1 MGIIVHT
8 CQCAKANITRRT
20 KFMNPKFKNNIGIC
34 VPEIIFPSENVDLT
48 KWACVAC
55 DQYTSQPD
63 YWNKVEET
71 VGDAPSTLRLMLPE
85 IYLEKEGE
93 AERIAAIR
101 KAMNDYMADG
111 IIENKGESFVF
122 TRRTVDGK
130 TRNGLVAALD
140 LECYDYSK
148 GSTTLI
154 RATEGTIVERI
165 PPRLKIREGAPLEL
179 PHILVLIDDEN
190 KTVIEPI
197 AAQLDRID
205 KLYDFELMMGGGHA
219 EGWLIKDEDMILSI
233 IKALSGLVDPKKYG
247 TEMAPLLFAMG
258 DGNHSFATAKANW
271 EKLKANLTEEE
282 RRDHP
287 ARYALVE
294 LENVH
299 DDGIVFEPIHRV
311 VFNVDPEAFLGR
323 LMDKLAEQNGKCDI
337 RFFACDNRKD
347 EYMKALPEGAHVIPV
362 IIGNKEVYIIVE
374 KPAAQ
379 LEVGTLQ
386 NALDVLLKATPGAS
400 IDYIHGE
407 AVVRELGSKKNNL
420 GFLLPPMEKSAFF
433 RTVVFDGAL
442 PRKTFSMGEA
452 HEKRYYLECRKI
464 EK

>member
-1 MGIIVHT
+1 M
-8 CQCAKANITRRT
+8 NS
-20 KFMNPKFKNNIGIC
+20 KFNNDIGIC
-34 VPEIIFPSENVDLT
+34 VPELMMPAKGVELT

-63 YWNKVEET
+63 YWNKVEQI
-71 VGDAPSTLRLMLPE
+71 VGDSPSTLRLMLPE

-93 AERIAAIR
+93 ADRIVNIR
-101 KAMNDYMADG
+101 KAMKDYMAEG
-111 IIENKGESFVF
+111 ILENRGEGFVF
-122 TRRTVDGK
+122 TRRSVDGK
-130 TRNGLVAALD
+130 TRNGLVVALD

-179 PHILVLIDDEN
+179 PHILVLIDDEK

-197 AAQLDRID
+197 AEKLSEIEQ
-205 KLYDFELMMGGGHA
+205 LYDFDLMMEGGHI
-219 EGWLIKDEDMILSI
+219 EGWLVNDENMVKSVID
-233 IKALSGLVDPKKYG
+233 ALTALVDPNKYG
-247 TEMAPLLFAMG
+247 TEMPPLLFAMG

-271 EKLKANLTEEE
+271 EKLKATLPEEE
-282 RRDHP
+282 RINHP

-311 VFNVDPEAFLGR
+311 VFNVNVPAFLDS
-323 LMDKLAEQNGKCDI
+323 LKAKLTEQNGECDI
-337 RFFACDNRKD
+337 EFYACENC
-347 EYMKALPEGAHVIPV
+347 MAKAEKEAPEGAHMIPV
-362 IIGNKEVYIIVE
+362 IIEGKKGLIMVKHPV
-374 KPAAQ
+374 AQ

-386 NALDVLLKATPGAS
+386 NALDILLKQTEGAS

-407 AVVRELGSKKNNL
+407 HVVNELGSKPENI

>member
-1 MGIIVHT
+1 MHSRRLYAYTTIIL
-8 CQCAKANITRRT
+8 RRNNL
-20 KFMNPKFKNNIGIC
+20 MNSKFKNDIGIC
-34 VPEIIFPSENVDLT
+34 VPELMMPGRDVELT

-63 YWNKVEET
+63 YWNKVEEI

-85 IYLEKEGE
+85 IYIEKDGE
-93 AERIAAIR
+93 PERIAAIR
-101 KAMNDYMADG
+101 KAMNDYMATG
-111 IIENKGESFVF
+111 TLTNRGEGFVF
-122 TRRTVDGK
+122 TRRSVDGK
-130 TRNGLVAALD
+130 TRNGLVVALD

-165 PPRLKIREGAPLEL
+165 PPRLKIRDGAPLEL
-179 PHILVLIDDEN
+179 PHILVLIDDEK

-197 AAQLDRID
+197 AEQLN
-205 KLYDFELMMGGGHA
+205 KVEQLYDFELMMNGGHI
-219 EGWLIKDEDMILSI
+219 EGWLINDEGMVRSI
-233 IKALSGLVDPKKYG
+233 IDALTALVDPNKYG
-247 TEMAPLLFAMG
+247 TEMPPLLFAMG

-271 EKLKANLTEEE
+271 EKLKAGLSDEE
-282 RRDHP
+282 RENHP

-311 VFNVDPEAFLGR
+311 VFNVKIPEFIDALKA
-323 LMDKLAEQNGKCDI
+323 KLIEQNGDCEIEFYD
-337 RFFACDNRKD
+337 CDNC
-347 EYMKALPEGAHVIPV
+347 MAKAQAAAPDGAHIIP
-362 IIGNKEVYIIVE
+362 IIIKGRKGLIIVE
-374 KPAAQ
+374 HPAAQ

-386 NALDVLLKATPGAS
+386 NALDLLIKQTQGAS
-400 IDYIHGE
+400 IDYIHG
-407 AVVRELGSKKNNL
+407 ADVVNELGSKPGNI
-420 GFLLPPMEKSAFF
+420 GFLLPPMQKSAFF

>member
-1 MGIIVHT
+1 
-8 CQCAKANITRRT
+8 
-20 KFMNPKFKNNIGIC
+20 MNSKFKNDIGIC
-34 VPEIIFPSENVDLT
+34 VPELMMPAKGVELA

-63 YWNKVEET
+63 YWNKVEQI
-71 VGDAPSTLRLMLPE
+71 VGDSPSTLRLMLPE

-93 AERIAAIR
+93 AERIVNIR
-101 KAMNDYMADG
+101 KAMKDYMAEG
-111 IIENKGESFVF
+111 ILENRGEGFVF
-122 TRRTVDGK
+122 TRRSVDGK
-130 TRNGLVAALD
+130 TRNGLVVALD

-179 PHILVLIDDEN
+179 PHILVLIDDEK

-197 AAQLDRID
+197 AEKLSEIEQ
-205 KLYDFELMMGGGHA
+205 LYDFDLMMEGGHI
-219 EGWLIKDEDMILSI
+219 EGWLVNDENMVKSVID
-233 IKALSGLVDPKKYG
+233 ALTALVDPNKYG
-247 TEMAPLLFAMG
+247 TEMPPLLFAMG

-271 EKLKANLTEEE
+271 EKLKATLPEEE
-282 RRDHP
+282 RINHP

-311 VFNVDPEAFLGR
+311 VFNVNVPAFLDS
-323 LMDKLAEQNGKCDI
+323 LKAKLKEQNGECDI
-337 RFFACDNRKD
+337 EFYACENC
-347 EYMKALPEGAHVIPV
+347 MAKAEKEAPDGAHVIPV
-362 IIGNKEVYIIVE
+362 IIEGKKGLIMVKHPV
-374 KPAAQ
+374 AQ

-386 NALDVLLKATPGAS
+386 NALDILLKQTEGAS

-407 AVVRELGSKKNNL
+407 PVVNELGSKPGNI

>member
-1 MGIIVHT
+1 MAQRKNETVT
-8 CQCAKANITRRT
+8 EAKSI
-20 KFMNPKFKNNIGIC
+20 MNPKFKNNIGIC
-34 VPEIIFPSENVDLT
+34 VPELMMPGKKVDLT

-63 YWNKVEET
+63 YWNSVEQI

-85 IYLEKEGE
+85 IYLEKPGE
-93 AERIAAIR
+93 AERIVAIR

-111 IIENKGESFVF
+111 TLENRGEGFVF

-130 TRNGLVAALD
+130 VRNGLVVALD

-165 PPRLKIREGAPLEL
+165 PPRLKIRDGAPLEL
-179 PHILVLIDDEN
+179 PHILVLIDDD
-190 KTVIEPI
+190 KKSVIEPI
-197 AAQLDRID
+197 AEKLDKIEQ
-205 KLYDFELMMGGGHA
+205 LYDFDLMMNGGHV
-219 EGWLIKDEDMILSI
+219 EGWLVNDEGMVTDVIN
-233 IKALSGLVDPKKYG
+233 ALTALVDPNKYG
-247 TEMAPLLFAMG
+247 TEMPPLLFAMG

-271 EKLKANLTEEE
+271 EKCKAELTAEE
-282 RRDHP
+282 RKDHP

-311 VFNVDPEAFLGR
+311 VFNVNVPEFLDR
-323 LMDKLAEQNGKCDI
+323 LKAKLAEQNGDCEID
-337 RFFACDNRKD
+337 FYACENC
-347 EYMKALPEGAHVIPV
+347 MAKAKAAIPEGAHVIPV
-362 IIGNKEVYIIVE
+362 IIEGKEGLIVV
-374 KPAAQ
+374 KHPAAQ

-386 NALDVLLKATPGAS
+386 NALDVLLKETPGAS
-400 IDYIHGE
+400 IDYIHG
-407 AVVRELGSKKNNL
+407 ADVVRELGSKENNI
-420 GFLLPPMEKSAFF
+420 GFLLPPMQKSAFF

-464 EK
+464 QK

>member
-1 MGIIVHT
+1 MAQRKNETVT
-8 CQCAKANITRRT
+8 EAKSI
-20 KFMNPKFKNNIGIC
+20 MNPKFKNNIGIC
-34 VPEIIFPSENVDLT
+34 VPELMMPGKKVDLT

-63 YWNKVEET
+63 YWNSVEQI

-85 IYLEKEGE
+85 IYLEKPGE
-93 AERIAAIR
+93 AERIVAIR

-111 IIENKGESFVF
+111 TLENRGEGFVF

-130 TRNGLVAALD
+130 VRNGLVVALD

-165 PPRLKIREGAPLEL
+165 PPRLKIRDGAPLEL
-179 PHILVLIDDEN
+179 PHILVLIDDE
-190 KTVIEPI
+190 KKSVIEPI
-197 AAQLDRID
+197 ADKLDKIEQ
-205 KLYDFELMMGGGHA
+205 LYDFDLMMTGGHV
-219 EGWLIKDEDMILSI
+219 EGWLVNDEGMVTDVIN
-233 IKALSGLVDPKKYG
+233 ALTALVDPNKYG
-247 TEMAPLLFAMG
+247 TEMPPLLFAMG

-271 EKLKANLTEEE
+271 EKCKAELTEEE
-282 RRDHP
+282 RKDHP

-311 VFNVDPEAFLGR
+311 VFNVNVPEFLDR
-323 LMDKLAEQNGKCDI
+323 LKAKLAEQNGDCEID
-337 RFFACDNRKD
+337 FYACENC
-347 EYMKALPEGAHVIPV
+347 MAKAKAAIPEGAHVVPV
-362 IIGNKEVYIIVE
+362 IIEGKEGLIVV
-374 KPAAQ
+374 KHPAAQ

-386 NALDVLLKATPGAS
+386 NALDVLLKETPGAS
-400 IDYIHGE
+400 IDYIHG
-407 AVVRELGSKKNNL
+407 ADVVRELGSKENNI
-420 GFLLPPMEKSAFF
+420 GFLLPPMQKSAFF

-464 EK
+464 QK

>member
-1 MGIIVHT
+1 
-8 CQCAKANITRRT
+8 
-20 KFMNPKFKNNIGIC
+20 MNSKFKNDIGIC
-34 VPEIIFPSENVDLT
+34 VPELMMPAKGVELT

-63 YWNKVEET
+63 YWNKVEQI
-71 VGDAPSTLRLMLPE
+71 VGDSPSTLRLMLPE

-93 AERIAAIR
+93 ADRIVNIR
-101 KAMNDYMADG
+101 KAMKDYMAEG
-111 IIENKGESFVF
+111 ILENRGEGFVF
-122 TRRTVDGK
+122 TRRSVDGK
-130 TRNGLVAALD
+130 TRNGLVVALD

-179 PHILVLIDDEN
+179 PHILVLIDDEK

-197 AAQLDRID
+197 AEKLSEIEQ
-205 KLYDFELMMGGGHA
+205 LYDFDLMMEGGHI
-219 EGWLIKDEDMILSI
+219 EGWLVNDENMVKSVID
-233 IKALSGLVDPKKYG
+233 ALTALVDPNKYG
-247 TEMAPLLFAMG
+247 TEMPPLLFAMG

-271 EKLKANLTEEE
+271 EKLKATLPEEE
-282 RRDHP
+282 RINHP

-311 VFNVDPEAFLGR
+311 VFNVNVPAFLDS
-323 LMDKLAEQNGKCDI
+323 LKAKLKEQNGECDI
-337 RFFACDNRKD
+337 EFYACENC
-347 EYMKALPEGAHVIPV
+347 MAKAEKEVPDGTHMIPV
-362 IIGNKEVYIIVE
+362 IIEGKKGLIMVKHPV
-374 KPAAQ
+374 AQ

-386 NALDVLLKATPGAS
+386 NALDPLLKQTEGAS
-400 IDYIHGE
+400 IDYIHG
-407 AVVRELGSKKNNL
+407 ADVVNELGSKPGNI

>member
-1 MGIIVHT
+1 MAQRKNETVT
-8 CQCAKANITRRT
+8 EAKSI
-20 KFMNPKFKNNIGIC
+20 MNPKFKNNIGIC
-34 VPEIIFPSENVDLT
+34 VPELMMPGKKVDLT

-63 YWNKVEET
+63 YWNSVEQI

-85 IYLEKEGE
+85 IYLEKPGE
-93 AERIAAIR
+93 AERIVAIR

-111 IIENKGESFVF
+111 TLENRGEGFVF

-130 TRNGLVAALD
+130 VRNGLVVALD

-165 PPRLKIREGAPLEL
+165 PPRLKIRDGAPLEL
-179 PHILVLIDDEN
+179 PHILVLIDDD
-190 KTVIEPI
+190 KKSVIEPI
-197 AAQLDRID
+197 AEKLDKIEQ
-205 KLYDFELMMGGGHA
+205 LYDFDLMMNGGHV
-219 EGWLIKDEDMILSI
+219 EGWLVNDEGMVTDVIN
-233 IKALSGLVDPKKYG
+233 ALTALVDPNKYG
-247 TEMAPLLFAMG
+247 TEMPPLLFAMG

-271 EKLKANLTEEE
+271 EKCKAELTEEE
-282 RRDHP
+282 RKDHP

-311 VFNVDPEAFLGR
+311 VFNVNVPEFLDR
-323 LMDKLAEQNGKCDI
+323 LKAKLAEQNGDCEID
-337 RFFACDNRKD
+337 FYACENC
-347 EYMKALPEGAHVIPV
+347 MAKAKAAIPEGAHVIPV
-362 IIGNKEVYIIVE
+362 IIEGKEGLIVV
-374 KPAAQ
+374 KHPAAQ

-386 NALDVLLKATPGAS
+386 NALDVLLKETPGAS
-400 IDYIHGE
+400 IDYIHG
-407 AVVRELGSKKNNL
+407 ADVVRELGSKENNI
-420 GFLLPPMEKSAFF
+420 GFLLPPMQKSAFF

-464 EK
+464 QK

>member
-1 MGIIVHT
+1 
-8 CQCAKANITRRT
+8 
-20 KFMNPKFKNNIGIC
+20 MNPKFKNNIGIC
-34 VPEIIFPSENVDLT
+34 VPELMMPGKKVDLT

-63 YWNKVEET
+63 YWNSVEQI

-85 IYLEKEGE
+85 IYLEKPGE
-93 AERIAAIR
+93 AERIVAIR

-111 IIENKGESFVF
+111 TLENRGEGFVF

-130 TRNGLVAALD
+130 VRNGLVVALD

-165 PPRLKIREGAPLEL
+165 PPRLKIRDGAPLEL
-179 PHILVLIDDEN
+179 PHILVLIDDD
-190 KTVIEPI
+190 KKSVIEPI
-197 AAQLDRID
+197 AEKLDKIEQ
-205 KLYDFELMMGGGHA
+205 LYDFDLMMNGGHV
-219 EGWLIKDEDMILSI
+219 EGWLVNDEGMVTDVIN
-233 IKALSGLVDPKKYG
+233 ALTALVDPNKYG
-247 TEMAPLLFAMG
+247 TEMPPLLFAMG

-271 EKLKANLTEEE
+271 EKCKAELTEEE
-282 RRDHP
+282 RKDHP

-311 VFNVDPEAFLGR
+311 VFNVNVPEFLDR
-323 LMDKLAEQNGKCDI
+323 LKAKLAEQNGDCEID
-337 RFFACDNRKD
+337 FYACENC
-347 EYMKALPEGAHVIPV
+347 MAKAKAAIPEGAHVVPV
-362 IIGNKEVYIIVE
+362 IIEGKEGLIVV
-374 KPAAQ
+374 KHPAAQ

-386 NALDVLLKATPGAS
+386 NALDVLLKETPGAS
-400 IDYIHGE
+400 IDYIHG
-407 AVVRELGSKKNNL
+407 ADVVRELGRKENNI
-420 GFLLPPMEKSAFF
+420 GFLLPPMQKSAFF

-464 EK
+464 QK

>member
-1 MGIIVHT
+1 MAQRKNETVT
-8 CQCAKANITRRT
+8 EAKSI
-20 KFMNPKFKNNIGIC
+20 MNPKFKNNIGIC
-34 VPEIIFPSENVDLT
+34 VPELMMPGKKVDLT

-63 YWNKVEET
+63 YWNSVEQI

-85 IYLEKEGE
+85 IYLEKPGE
-93 AERIAAIR
+93 AERIVAIR

-111 IIENKGESFVF
+111 TLENRGEGFVF

-130 TRNGLVAALD
+130 VRSGLVVALD

-165 PPRLKIREGAPLEL
+165 PPRLKIRDGAPLEL
-179 PHILVLIDDEN
+179 PHILVLIDDD
-190 KTVIEPI
+190 KKSVIEPI
-197 AAQLDRID
+197 AEKLDKIEQ
-205 KLYDFELMMGGGHA
+205 LYDFDLMMNGGHV
-219 EGWLIKDEDMILSI
+219 EGWLVNDEGMVADVIN
-233 IKALSGLVDPKKYG
+233 ALTALVDPNKYG
-247 TEMAPLLFAMG
+247 TEMPPLLFAMG

-271 EKLKANLTEEE
+271 EKCKAELTEEE
-282 RRDHP
+282 RKDHP

-311 VFNVDPEAFLGR
+311 VFNVNVPEFLDR
-323 LMDKLAEQNGKCDI
+323 LKAKLAEQNGDCEID
-337 RFFACDNRKD
+337 FYACENC
-347 EYMKALPEGAHVIPV
+347 MAKAKAAIPEGAHVVPV
-362 IIGNKEVYIIVE
+362 IIEGKEGLIVV
-374 KPAAQ
+374 KHPAAQ

-386 NALDVLLKATPGAS
+386 NALDVLLKETPGAS
-400 IDYIHGE
+400 IDYIHG
-407 AVVRELGSKKNNL
+407 ADVVRELGSKENNI
-420 GFLLPPMEKSAFF
+420 GFLLPPMQKSAFF

-464 EK
+464 QK

>member
-1 MGIIVHT
+1 
-8 CQCAKANITRRT
+8 
-20 KFMNPKFKNNIGIC
+20 MNPKFENNIGIK
-34 VPEIIFPSENVDLT
+34 VPELMMPAKSVDLT

-63 YWNKVEET
+63 YWNKCEEI

-93 AERIAAIR
+93 AERIAAVR
-101 KAMNDYMADG
+101 KAMDEYVEKG
-111 IIENKGESFVF
+111 ILENRGEGFVF

-165 PPRLKIREGAPLEL
+165 PPRLRIRDGAPLEL
-179 PHILVLIDDEN
+179 PHIIVLIDDEN
-190 KTVIEPI
+190 KTVIEPLTK
-197 AAQLDRID
+197 QLE
-205 KLYDFELMMGGGHA
+205 KVEQLYDFELMQDGGHA
-219 EGWLIKDEDMILSI
+219 EGWLINDESMIEGV
-233 IKALSGLVDPKKYG
+233 IKGLEALVDPNKYG
-247 TEMAPLLFAMG
+247 TEMPPLLFAMG

-271 EKLKANLTEEE
+271 EKLKANLSEEE
-282 RRDHP
+282 RKNHP
-287 ARYALVE
+287 ARYALIE

-299 DDGIVFEPIHRV
+299 DDGIIFEPIHRV
-311 VFNVDPEAFLGR
+311 VFNVHVSAFLEA
-323 LMDKLAEQNGKCDI
+323 LKAKLVELNGECEIELFD
-337 RFFACDNRKD
+337 C
-347 EYMKALPEGAHVIPV
+347 EHCMEKALKEAPEGAHVIPV
-362 IIGNKEVYIIVE
+362 IIESKKGLIIVN

-386 NALDVLLKATPGAS
+386 NALDVILKATEGAT
-400 IDYIHGE
+400 IDYIHG
-407 AVVRELGSKKNNL
+407 ADVVEELGGKPGNI
-420 GFLLPPMEKSAFF
+420 GFLLPPMHKSALF

-464 EK
+464 HN

>member
-1 MGIIVHT
+1 
-8 CQCAKANITRRT
+8 
-20 KFMNPKFKNNIGIC
+20 MNSKFKNDIGIC
-34 VPEIIFPSENVDLT
+34 VPELMMPAKGVELT

-63 YWNKVEET
+63 YWNKVEQI
-71 VGDAPSTLRLMLPE
+71 VGDSPSTLRLMLPE

-93 AERIAAIR
+93 ADRIVNIR
-101 KAMNDYMADG
+101 KAMKDYMAEG
-111 IIENKGESFVF
+111 ILENRGEGFVF
-122 TRRTVDGK
+122 TRRSVDGK
-130 TRNGLVAALD
+130 TRNGLVVALD

-179 PHILVLIDDEN
+179 PHILVLIDDEK

-197 AAQLDRID
+197 AEKLSEIEQ
-205 KLYDFELMMGGGHA
+205 LYDFDLMMEGGHI
-219 EGWLIKDEDMILSI
+219 EGWLVNDENMVKSVID
-233 IKALSGLVDPKKYG
+233 ALTALVDPNKYG
-247 TEMAPLLFAMG
+247 TEMPPLLFAMG

-271 EKLKANLTEEE
+271 EKLKATLPEEE
-282 RRDHP
+282 RINHP

-311 VFNVDPEAFLGR
+311 VFNVNVPAFLDS
-323 LMDKLAEQNGKCDI
+323 LKAKLKEQNGECDI
-337 RFFACDNRKD
+337 EFYACANC
-347 EYMKALPEGAHVIPV
+347 MAKAEKEAPEGAHVIPV
-362 IIGNKEVYIIVE
+362 IIEGKKGLIMVKHPV
-374 KPAAQ
+374 AQ

-386 NALDVLLKATPGAS
+386 NALDTLLKQTEGAS

-407 AVVRELGSKKNNL
+407 HVVNELGSKPENI

>member
-1 MGIIVHT
+1 M
-8 CQCAKANITRRT
+8 NS
-20 KFMNPKFKNNIGIC
+20 KFNNDIGIC
-34 VPEIIFPSENVDLT
+34 VPELMMPAKGVELT

-63 YWNKVEET
+63 YWNKVEQI
-71 VGDAPSTLRLMLPE
+71 VGDSPSTLRLMLPE

-93 AERIAAIR
+93 ADRIVNIR
-101 KAMNDYMADG
+101 KAMKDYMAEG
-111 IIENKGESFVF
+111 ILENRGEGFVF
-122 TRRTVDGK
+122 TRRSVDGK
-130 TRNGLVAALD
+130 TRNGLVVALD

-179 PHILVLIDDEN
+179 PHILVLIDDEK

-197 AAQLDRID
+197 AEKLSEIEQ
-205 KLYDFELMMGGGHA
+205 LYDFDLMMEGGHI
-219 EGWLIKDEDMILSI
+219 EGWLVNDENMVKSVID
-233 IKALSGLVDPKKYG
+233 ALTALVDPNKYG
-247 TEMAPLLFAMG
+247 TEMPPLLFAMG

-271 EKLKANLTEEE
+271 EKLKATLPEEE
-282 RRDHP
+282 RINHP

-311 VFNVDPEAFLGR
+311 VFNVNVPAFLDS
-323 LMDKLAEQNGKCDI
+323 LKAKLTEQNGECDI
-337 RFFACDNRKD
+337 EFYACENC
-347 EYMKALPEGAHVIPV
+347 MAKAEKEAPEGAHVIPV
-362 IIGNKEVYIIVE
+362 IIEGKKGLIMVKHPV
-374 KPAAQ
+374 AQ

-386 NALDVLLKATPGAS
+386 NALDILLKQTEGAS
-400 IDYIHGE
+400 IDYIHG
-407 AVVRELGSKKNNL
+407 ADVVNELGSKPENI

>member
-1 MGIIVHT
+1 
-8 CQCAKANITRRT
+8 
-20 KFMNPKFKNNIGIC
+20 MNPKFKNNIGIC
-34 VPEIIFPSENVDLT
+34 VPELMMPGKKVDLT

-63 YWNKVEET
+63 YWNSVEQI

-85 IYLEKEGE
+85 IYLEKPGE
-93 AERIAAIR
+93 AERIVAIR

-111 IIENKGESFVF
+111 TLENRGEVFVF

-130 TRNGLVAALD
+130 VRNGLVVALD

-165 PPRLKIREGAPLEL
+165 PPRLKIRDGAPLEL
-179 PHILVLIDDEN
+179 PHILVLIDDD
-190 KTVIEPI
+190 KKSVIEPI
-197 AAQLDRID
+197 AEKLDKIEQ
-205 KLYDFELMMGGGHA
+205 LYDFDLMMNGGHV
-219 EGWLIKDEDMILSI
+219 EGWLVNDEGMVTDVIN
-233 IKALSGLVDPKKYG
+233 ALTALVDPNKYG
-247 TEMAPLLFAMG
+247 TEMPPLLFAMG

-271 EKLKANLTEEE
+271 EKCKAELTEEE
-282 RRDHP
+282 RKDHP

-311 VFNVDPEAFLGR
+311 VFNVNVPEFLDR
-323 LMDKLAEQNGKCDI
+323 LKAKLAEQNGDCEID
-337 RFFACDNRKD
+337 FYACENC
-347 EYMKALPEGAHVIPV
+347 MAKAKAAIPEGAHVVPV
-362 IIGNKEVYIIVE
+362 IIEGKEGLIVV
-374 KPAAQ
+374 KHPAAQ

-386 NALDVLLKATPGAS
+386 NALDVLLKETPGAS
-400 IDYIHGE
+400 IDYIHG
-407 AVVRELGSKKNNL
+407 ADVVRELGSKENNI
-420 GFLLPPMEKSAFF
+420 GFLLPPMQKSAFF

-464 EK
+464 QK

>member
-1 MGIIVHT
+1 
-8 CQCAKANITRRT
+8 
-20 KFMNPKFKNNIGIC
+20 MNPKFKNNIGIC
-34 VPEIIFPSENVDLT
+34 VPELMMPGKKVDLT

-63 YWNKVEET
+63 YWNSVEQI

-85 IYLEKEGE
+85 IYLEKPGE
-93 AERIAAIR
+93 AERIVAIR

-111 IIENKGESFVF
+111 TLENRGEGFVF

-130 TRNGLVAALD
+130 VRNGLVVALD

-154 RATEGTIVERI
+154 RATEGTIEERI
-165 PPRLKIREGAPLEL
+165 PPRLKIRDGAPLEL
-179 PHILVLIDDEN
+179 PHILVLIDDG
-190 KTVIEPI
+190 KKSVIEPI
-197 AAQLDRID
+197 AEKLDKIEQ
-205 KLYDFELMMGGGHA
+205 LYDFDLMMNGGHV
-219 EGWLIKDEDMILSI
+219 EGWLVNDEGMVTDVIN
-233 IKALSGLVDPKKYG
+233 ALTALVDPNKYG
-247 TEMAPLLFAMG
+247 TEMPPLLFAMG

-271 EKLKANLTEEE
+271 EKCKAELTEEE
-282 RRDHP
+282 RKDHP

-311 VFNVDPEAFLGR
+311 VFNVNVPEFLDR
-323 LMDKLAEQNGKCDI
+323 LKAKLAEQNGDCEID
-337 RFFACDNRKD
+337 FYACENC
-347 EYMKALPEGAHVIPV
+347 MAKAKAAIPEGAHVVPV
-362 IIGNKEVYIIVE
+362 IIEGKEGLIVV
-374 KPAAQ
+374 KHPAAQ

-386 NALDVLLKATPGAS
+386 NALDVLLKETPGAS
-400 IDYIHGE
+400 IDYIHG
-407 AVVRELGSKKNNL
+407 ADVVRELGSKENNI
-420 GFLLPPMEKSAFF
+420 GFLLPPMQKSAFF

-464 EK
+464 QK

>member
-1 MGIIVHT
+1 MAQRKNETVT
-8 CQCAKANITRRT
+8 EAKSI
-20 KFMNPKFKNNIGIC
+20 MNPKFKNNIGIC
-34 VPEIIFPSENVDLT
+34 VPELMMPGKKVDLT

-63 YWNKVEET
+63 YWNSVEQI

-85 IYLEKEGE
+85 IYLEKPGE
-93 AERIAAIR
+93 AERIVAIR

-111 IIENKGESFVF
+111 TLENRGEGFVF

-130 TRNGLVAALD
+130 VRNGLVVALD

-165 PPRLKIREGAPLEL
+165 PPRLKIRDGAPLEL
-179 PHILVLIDDEN
+179 PHILVLIDDD
-190 KTVIEPI
+190 KKSVIEPI
-197 AAQLDRID
+197 AEKLDKIEQ
-205 KLYDFELMMGGGHA
+205 LYDFDLMMNGGHV
-219 EGWLIKDEDMILSI
+219 EGWLVNDEGMVTDVIN
-233 IKALSGLVDPKKYG
+233 ALTALVDPNKYG
-247 TEMAPLLFAMG
+247 TEMPPLLFAMG

-271 EKLKANLTEEE
+271 EKCKAELTAEE
-282 RRDHP
+282 RKDHP

-311 VFNVDPEAFLGR
+311 VFNVNVPEFLDR
-323 LMDKLAEQNGKCDI
+323 LKAKLAEQNGDCEID
-337 RFFACDNRKD
+337 FYACENC
-347 EYMKALPEGAHVIPV
+347 MAKAKAAIPEGAHVVPV
-362 IIGNKEVYIIVE
+362 IIEGKEGLIVV
-374 KPAAQ
+374 KHPAAQ

-386 NALDVLLKATPGAS
+386 NALDVLLKETPGAS
-400 IDYIHGE
+400 IDYIHG
-407 AVVRELGSKKNNL
+407 ADVVRELGSKENNI
-420 GFLLPPMEKSAFF
+420 GFLLPPMQKSAFF

-464 EK
+464 QK

>member
-1 MGIIVHT
+1 
-8 CQCAKANITRRT
+8 
-20 KFMNPKFKNNIGIC
+20 MNPKFKNNIGIC
-34 VPEIIFPSENVDLT
+34 VPELMMPGKKVDLT

-63 YWNKVEET
+63 YWNSVEQI

-85 IYLEKEGE
+85 IYLEKPGE
-93 AERIAAIR
+93 AERIVAIR

-111 IIENKGESFVF
+111 TLENRGEGFVF

-130 TRNGLVAALD
+130 VRNGLVVALD

-165 PPRLKIREGAPLEL
+165 PPRLKIRDGAPLEL
-179 PHILVLIDDEN
+179 PHILVLIDDE
-190 KTVIEPI
+190 KKSVIEPI
-197 AAQLDRID
+197 ADKLDKIEQ
-205 KLYDFELMMGGGHA
+205 LYDFDLMMNGGHV
-219 EGWLIKDEDMILSI
+219 EGWLVNDEGMVTDVIN
-233 IKALSGLVDPKKYG
+233 ALTALVDPNKYG
-247 TEMAPLLFAMG
+247 TEMPPLLFAMG

-271 EKLKANLTEEE
+271 EKCKAELTEEE
-282 RRDHP
+282 RKDHP

-311 VFNVDPEAFLGR
+311 VFNVNVPEFLDR
-323 LMDKLAEQNGKCDI
+323 LKAKLAEQNGDCEID
-337 RFFACDNRKD
+337 FYACENC
-347 EYMKALPEGAHVIPV
+347 MAKAKTAIPEGAHVVPV
-362 IIGNKEVYIIVE
+362 IIEGKEGLIVV
-374 KPAAQ
+374 KHPAAQ

-386 NALDVLLKATPGAS
+386 NALDVLLKETPGAS
-400 IDYIHGE
+400 IDYIHG
-407 AVVRELGSKKNNL
+407 ADVVRELGSKENNI
-420 GFLLPPMEKSAFF
+420 GFLLPPMQKSAFF

-464 EK
+464 QK